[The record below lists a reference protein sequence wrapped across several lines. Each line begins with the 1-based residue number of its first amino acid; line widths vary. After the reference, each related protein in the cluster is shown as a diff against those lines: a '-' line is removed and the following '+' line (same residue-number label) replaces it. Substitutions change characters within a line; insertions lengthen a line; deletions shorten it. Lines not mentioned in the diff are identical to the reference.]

1 MTGTPGTGKSTVAR
15 RLAPRFRS
23 IEIGELAL
31 RLGVGR
37 RSGRRSSTVDLAR
50 LARKLRRAP
59 PPVDLVV
66 GHLAHLLPIR
76 DTIVLRCNPLE
87 LERRLARARRG
98 SARDRAENVIA
109 EATDAILFEAIRA
122 GRRVWEIDTTG
133 LDPDAVARRVAWR
146 IAHRG
151 RSGYGRVDWLADP
164 AVTEELLRLGP

>member
-1 MTGTPGTGKSTVAR
+1 M
-15 RLAPRFRS
+15 
-23 IEIGELAL
+23 
-31 RLGVGR
+31 
-37 RSGRRSSTVDLAR
+37 
-50 LARKLRRAP
+50 
-59 PPVDLVV
+59 
-66 GHLAHLLPIR
+66 
-76 DTIVLRCNPLE
+76 LRCNPLE